1 MHGAIRRGPF
11 AGRDGLTYRSGPDR
25 RAASH
30 SESQI
35 MNTPIV
41 LTVVSDDHPGIVETL
56 SDLIARHGG
65 NWTESSMMSLAG
77 KFAGILLVT
86 VPAGQVEAFTAAL
99 DALGEEGMQIVAQ
112 PSGESGASA
121 EATDAT
127 IELVGQDRPGIVHE
141 ITEVLA
147 RHDVNVQELE
157 TTVQSASMSG
167 ESLFLAHAQVRAPKG
182 VDMERLRTELEEL
195 ANELM
200 VDISLEST
208 P

>member
-1 MHGAIRRGPF
+1 
-11 AGRDGLTYRSGPDR
+11 
-25 RAASH
+25 
-30 SESQI
+30 
-35 MNTPIV
+35 MNTSFV

-56 SDLIARHGG
+56 SDLVARHGG

-77 KFAGILLVT
+77 KFAGILLVQ
-86 VPAGQVEAFTAAL
+86 VPEAQADAFAAAL
-99 DALGEEGMQIVAQ
+99 DEL
-112 PSGESGASA
+112 ESGGITVVAARAAAGVESGGAS
-121 EATDAT
+121 DAT

-147 RHDVNVQELE
+147 RHAVNVQELE

-167 ESLFLAHAQVRAPKG
+167 ESLFLAHAQVRVPADA
-182 VDMERLRTELEEL
+182 DMERLRGELEEL

-208 P
+208 A